1 MPTVTVDWRPA
12 PPPDADD
19 WERVIRE
26 AYTATARELFVRLAR
41 VDGGWRVEEAR
52 DTPLARTAKMAVAS
66 ALRDPVPRP
75 GDDWRERLTRALRE
89 SGKPV
94 LE

>member
-19 WERVIRE
+19 WERAIRD
-26 AYTATARELFVRLAR
+26 AYTAPTRQLFVRLAR
-41 VDGGWRVEEAR
+41 RDGGWRIDEAR
-52 DTPLARTAKMAVAS
+52 DAPLARTAKTAVSTAYP
-66 ALRDPVPRP
+66 DPAPP
-75 GDDWRERLTRALRE
+75 AGDDWRERLTRVLRE

-94 LE
+94 LD